1 MAKIRVDMKLS
12 DAAASDL
19 LRMLTMFQRDHPG
32 CEIAVSGGNGD
43 EVARALSDMGAR
55 FVVLTEKPDGTVH

>member
-19 LRMLTMFQRDHPG
+19 LRMLTVFERNHPG
-32 CEIAVSGGNGD
+32 CEIAVSGIGGNGD
-43 EVARALSDMGAR
+43 EVARTLADLGR
-55 FVVLTEKPDGTVH
+55 FVVMTGTVH